1 MSRVLTGEVSKK
13 GQVVIPIQIR
23 KALGLNKGS
32 KVSFE
37 LNNGEITIKK
47 LPTASDWANLVKQI
61 PVEDVKIDEM
71 VILTLKNH
79 RISMTGWLMAN
90 RVRGMNDF
98 CKYT

>member
-1 MSRVLTGEVSKK
+1 MDCVFTGKVSQK

-47 LPTASDWANLVKQI
+47 LPTALDWAKLVEQI
-61 PVEDVKIDEM
+61 PVEDVNIDKNGCFDPKKSPDFYDWM
-71 VILTLKNH
+71 VN
-79 RISMTGWLMAN
+79 G
-90 RVRGMNDF
+90 
-98 CKYT
+98 